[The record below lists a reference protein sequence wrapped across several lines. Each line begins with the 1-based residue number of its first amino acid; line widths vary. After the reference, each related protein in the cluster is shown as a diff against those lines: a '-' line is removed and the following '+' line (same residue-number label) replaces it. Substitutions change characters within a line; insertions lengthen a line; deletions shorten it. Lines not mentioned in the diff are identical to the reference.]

1 MAGEIERNEKGGLV
15 GPPFFGAKYPRHC
28 EKRSFEA
35 THSFF
40 ARRDGLLRFARNDG
54 GIAHSRDPLARNDGI
69 AYLTGRT
76 GADSC
81 SVRSRSVMSTTV
93 TMGAVSS

>member
-1 MAGEIERNEKGGLV
+1 MKKAA
-15 GPPFFGAKYPRHC
+15 PWAAFFVAKYPRHC
-28 EKRSFEA
+28 EERS
-35 THSFF
+35 
-40 ARRDGLLRFARNDG
+40 DDG

-93 TMGAVSS
+93 TMGAISS